1 MDPDLLCRRERATV
15 WIRVLTCWLPICSTG
30 VISSTLVSIGTDLS
44 ANGTPL
50 TTLHKSLITSATSF
64 FALVASPTGG
74 HLSDALGRRTCILL
88 ADALFTAGALW
99 QALSTSVTG
108 MVLGRSVVGLAVG
121 AASFVTP
128 LYIAELAPRTARGRL
143 VTVNQLFITG
153 GQVVAYLI
161 GWAFAGVGSGWR
173 WMVGLGA
180 TPAVVQAVLMLA
192 MPETPRWLVQR
203 GRADRAAAVLG
214 KVYGRGSERVVQ
226 GIMKSIE
233 DEIREERAT
242 RKAVGTDDG
251 RPAGLVETFGEL
263 LHVGGNRRAL
273 TIACLLQGA
282 QQLCGFNSLMY
293 FSATIFA
300 MIGFS
305 NPVATSLVIA
315 CTNFVATLLVFKVID
330 RIGRRRILL
339 LSIPFMVAG
348 LALCAVAFCFV
359 HLPKNEAG
367 TSDIGKFMLLLRRQT
382 GSPRPSGVWAVI
394 IVFAMILY
402 VAAYALG
409 LGCVPWQQSELFPL
423 SVRGLGSG
431 IATGTNWLCNTI
443 VGFSFLPMMQWLTPT
458 GTFTVYAAVCAASW
472 IAVWLIYPETA
483 GLGLEEVGEILATGW
498 GVKESLRA
506 FRERKRPIT
515 R

>member
-1 MDPDLLCRRERATV
+1 LS
-15 WIRVLTCWLPICSTG
+15 CSTG

-44 ANGTPL
+44 SNKLPL

-74 HLSDALGRRTCILL
+74 YLADTLGRRTCILL
-88 ADALFTAGALW
+88 ADVLFIIGALW
-99 QALSTSVTG
+99 QAFATSVPS

-128 LYIAELAPRTARGRL
+128 LYIAELAPRTVRGRL
-143 VTVNQLFITG
+143 ITVNALFITG

-161 GWAFAGVGSGWR
+161 GWAFAGTGAGWR

-180 TPAVVQAVLMLA
+180 APAIAQAVLMFG

-203 GRADRAAAVLG
+203 EKKDRARAVLV
-214 KVYGRGSERVVQ
+214 KVYGAGQDNVVQ
-226 GIMKSIE
+226 SILKSVE
-233 DEIREERAT
+233 DEIREERAS
-242 RKAVGTDDG
+242 RKVVGGGDG
-251 RPAGLVETFGEL
+251 KVAGVGETFAEL
-263 LHVGGNRRAL
+263 LRVGGNKRAL
-273 TIACLLQGA
+273 IISCLLQGA

-300 MIGFS
+300 MIGFT
-305 NPVATSLVIA
+305 NPIATSLTIA
-315 CTNFVATLLVFKVID
+315 CTNFVFTLITFNFID
-330 RIGRRRILL
+330 RVGRRRILL
-339 LSIPFMVAG
+339 ISIPFMVIG
-348 LALCAVAFCFV
+348 LALCAVAFHFV

-367 TSDIGKFMLLLRRQT
+367 TAGFGRLLLLLRRQESQST
-382 GSPRPSGVWAVI
+382 PAGPWALVI
-394 IVFAMILY
+394 VASMIIY

-423 SVRGLGSG
+423 SVRSLGSG

-443 VGFSFLPMMQWLTPT
+443 VGFTFLPMMQLFTPS
-458 GTFTVYAAVCAASW
+458 GTFAVYAAVCAGSW
-472 IAVWLIYPETA
+472 LAVWMIYPETA
-483 GLGLEEVGEILATGW
+483 GLGLEDVRKILENGW
-498 GVKESLRA
+498 GVKESLKT
-506 FRERKRPIT
+506 FRERKRMG